1 MKFTWL
7 IIVPLGELPSRTN
20 MSLSKELVERFQ
32 AIYANKNGKVIGF
45 SEAESQ
51 LKELA
56 DLVRLTVSQNVESHN
71 D

>member
-1 MKFTWL
+1 
-7 IIVPLGELPSRTN
+7 